1 MDLSQLH
8 GGEALQVRG
17 SEEEA
22 NGRQERVPERVS
34 VYITGW
40 VRSRVHRRWMPL
52 GIVGGSLRRHC
63 ALSLGVG

>member
-34 VYITGW
+34 IFILPDGF
-40 VRSRVHRRWMPL
+40 
-52 GIVGGSLRRHC
+52 
-63 ALSLGVG
+63 SLGYTGDGCHWASWAGL